1 MTQTDWSPL
10 RMLGT
15 WQFYVLV
22 FLFIGSAQSGLL
34 VIANATPILNTTAA
48 ASLPFLAANAW
59 LLASFGGL
67 LNASGR
73 VGTGIYSDKIGRVR
87 AYVTNG
93 LVSALCLF
101 LTPMVIKSGN
111 VYLLFLVVGVAFWQY
126 GGGLSLM
133 PAITADYYGS
143 KNMGLNYGLVFIGWG
158 IAFFI
163 PQIAGYIKDLTGSLD
178 NAFYLSGG
186 LLLTA
191 VLLSLL
197 LRRPVI

>member
-1 MTQTDWSPL
+1 MCTSCSWS
-10 RMLGT
+10 
-15 WQFYVLV
+15 
-22 FLFIGSAQSGLL
+22 S
-34 VIANATPILNTTAA
+34 
-48 ASLPFLAANAW
+48 
-59 LLASFGGL
+59 
-67 LNASGR
+67 
-73 VGTGIYSDKIGRVR
+73 
-87 AYVTNG
+87 
-93 LVSALCLF
+93 
-101 LTPMVIKSGN
+101 
-111 VYLLFLVVGVAFWQY
+111 GVAFWQY

-143 KNMGLNYGLVFIGWG
+143 KNMGLNYGLVFTGWG

-197 LRRPVI
+197 LRRPLI